1 MFIVMAGEY
10 HIMALELLAEERVQT
25 GVDESSLYIG
35 YGFGAS
41 GHHHL
46 VDTYHL
52 FFVMDIRA
60 PFQKSTTRVSDCF
73 HQCQIQIPAL
83 AQPSKCRQCFE

>member
-10 HIMALELLAEERVQT
+10 HIMALEFLAEERVQT

-35 YGFGAS
+35 YGFGES
-41 GHHHL
+41 GHHL

-60 PFQKSTTRVSDCF
+60 PFRK
-73 HQCQIQIPAL
+73 PATGVVL
-83 AQPSKCRQCFE
+83 SPK